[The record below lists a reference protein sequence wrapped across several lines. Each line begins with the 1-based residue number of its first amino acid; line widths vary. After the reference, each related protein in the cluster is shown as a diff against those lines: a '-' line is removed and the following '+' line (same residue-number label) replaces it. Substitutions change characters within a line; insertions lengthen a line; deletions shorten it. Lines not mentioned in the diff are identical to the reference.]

1 MMIAKH
7 QMLTVIFC
15 LSFLL
20 IACGGDES
28 ADDFQTNRRPPF
40 ELAKITKGYGALD
53 DAWQSIDAKGF
64 NTRLDQAVDAD
75 PEAYEIS
82 SYCHADTLTDPNEP
96 FAELIRTDLSNIV
109 SRLVDTKT
117 SHHESAADI
126 GAFFR
131 ADSETQTRNFYA
143 FLDKMDTNGI
153 DVPDDYFSGMINKLV
168 DYIILSIPADASG
181 HLDRAWLNNQM
192 DELVEDLLDE
202 GFQDD
207 FVDITKLISKFTN
220 QTDYPMWLDDAGLPV
235 NKDDI
240 HPHAHT
246 KIDLGNAVQ
255 GTHDL
260 IVWLNKIVQNPDT
273 NPLIHDAATSFANTF
288 DPGLLSPILRDYIV
302 NIEDHFTLGGEVYA
316 SNSIY
321 NENSDATYSDAELGQ
336 SLREFFPFVQKL
348 FLRSDRPNAIISTDE
363 GQTPV
368 YPFEVMLSNLRSIG
382 FDPDKIDIERS
393 IYDLLRYDVWG
404 RDRISD
410 PEAWPTPYFESL
422 LFLTLA
428 TSHHGWQD
436 GGDTTEVTDSSDPR
450 STHGHGTY
458 VEDLTL
464 SDALFSMRML
474 KAYDYLGIYELSLKP
489 TDGNHLYRAKTPFT
503 LSQVDE
509 LHTGSVIN
517 DDKDYRF
524 FYDANYG
531 VLQFLAGP
539 GPGDLGAADGGNPD
553 GRTLGMNQYLA
564 FHPNGLHETQLAAWT
579 MGWGIRACFSGEG
592 PYYYADPNAETVSVD
607 GVTYHKYLRPN
618 GKIYALV
625 SLDGS
630 TYLYPTDEGDV
641 EDTETAVLS
650 FNNRRQRDNR
660 YKSQWHSDYYIGHF
674 TSETL
679 IDGKEQ
685 HKFFTLDNSSGDTEI
700 IEISGS
706 LDSPAGN
713 LVYNE
718 LIPETDPA
726 RACASP
732 EEAFFRNYQW
742 VMHEKKMV
750 SIIPMY
756 LQFHDLKAVAFQI
769 NESNGQS
776 GIAELRKYR
785 GKGVWAKKGQNRL
798 SSIPG
803 DYRMEVVAKADGDS
817 ESSLINSDTIYND
830 SIGCGNATPAII
842 AHNLPAAYRLAF
854 PRSPAMARGNNI
866 TDHILGSKE
875 FVVGDNDIWNNRNA
889 FMPILYSLLAAIREY
904 TPAYHPDSTPDSGS
918 GLRMFLTHS
927 PLLIK
932 PLYYYNRGAAETGT
946 PNSWIPRVF
955 GTKAYGNYRGKP
967 FLQSTAEFY
976 DGTPETWFGSWRE
989 RRHFQPTVL
998 KSQLNILIDS
1008 DITSVETD
1016 ENGNM
1021 VNRCDGIL
1029 PLITTK
1035 TKSLTHLFKLLLN
1048 PAVDP
1053 LPLEQ
1058 QLSAIKYTKG
1068 ELTAINESSASG
1080 KNVVFP
1086 NWMFAIGVEE
1096 SRDAYGAYTEYTNVR
1111 DEKIILDDILDFIIG
1126 HDTADQNNE
1135 GYGIAD
1141 YPDDKSTDADWK
1153 EFNDTVDTV
1162 CDLFHNNSPNS
1173 ITPNLLHLMDRFLGR
1188 NQLYTSNEISGL
1200 LYTIGEIFGYFDT
1213 GLGRWVYQGEDKHSD
1228 IYNMLTLRVPDMYEV
1243 VIQNEVENP
1252 AAAGG
1257 PPDFY
1262 GYGDRYYAQLI
1273 LLKNLSDSDG
1283 LIQFLFN
1290 TATVTQDWEEIF
1302 SDLNRFLVGYDVSHP
1317 KSVLWWT
1324 LADMLR
1330 DLGKAVG
1337 QTYNSSLV
1345 DGILKDYGFQ
1355 NN

>member
-7 QMLTVIFC
+7 QIQIVIFC

-28 ADDFQTNRRPPF
+28 CDDFQTNRRPPF

-53 DAWQSIDAKGF
+53 DAWHSIDTKGF

-82 SYCHADTLTDPNEP
+82 SYCHADILTDPNEP

-109 SRLVDTKT
+109 SRFVDTQT
-117 SHHESAADI
+117 SHRQSAADI

-131 ADSETQTRNFYA
+131 ADSETQTQYFYA

-153 DVPDDYFSGMINKLV
+153 VVPDDYFSGMINKLG
-168 DYIILSIPADASG
+168 DYIILSIPVDAFGQPDKS
-181 HLDRAWLNNQM
+181 WLNNQM
-192 DELVEDLLDE
+192 EELVEDLLDE

-220 QTDYPMWLDDAGLPV
+220 QTDYPMWLDDAGLLV

-240 HPHAHT
+240 QPHVHT

-260 IVWLNKIVQNPDT
+260 IFWLNKIVQNPDT

-302 NIEDHFTLGGEVYA
+302 NIEDHFTLGGEVYT

-321 NENSDATYSDAELGQ
+321 NENSDTTYSDAELGQ

-368 YPFEVMLSNLRSIG
+368 YPFELMLSNLRSIG
-382 FDPDKIDIERS
+382 FDPDNIDIERS
-393 IYDLLRYDVWG
+393 IHDLLRYDVWG
-404 RDRISD
+404 RDRVSD

-436 GGDTTEVTDSSDPR
+436 GGDTSEVTSSSDPR

-458 VEDLTL
+458 VEDLTF

-474 KAYDYLGIYELSLKP
+474 KAYSYLGIYELSLKP
-489 TDGNHLYRAKTPFT
+489 TDGNHLYRTKTPFT
-503 LSQVDE
+503 LSQVNE

-539 GPGDLGAADGGNPD
+539 GSGDLGAPDGGNPD
-553 GRTLGMNQYLA
+553 GRPLGMNQYLA
-564 FHPNGLHETQLAAWT
+564 YAPNGLHETQVAAWF
-579 MGWGIRACFSGEG
+579 MGWGIRACFNGEG
-592 PYYYADPNAETVSVD
+592 PYYYADPNAETVFVD
-607 GVTYHKYLRPN
+607 GVTYRKYFRPN

-630 TYLYPTDEGDV
+630 NYLYPTDEGDV
-641 EDTETAVLS
+641 EDTETPVLS

-660 YKSQWHSDYYIGHF
+660 YKSQWRSDYYIGHF

-679 IDGKEQ
+679 IDGKAQ
-685 HKFFTLDNSSGDTEI
+685 HKFFTLDNSSGNTEI
-700 IEISGS
+700 IEISGN
-706 LDSPAGN
+706 LDSPAGS

-750 SIIPMY
+750 SIIPMH
-756 LQFHDLKAVAFQI
+756 LHFHDLKAVAFQI

-776 GIAELRKYR
+776 GLAELRKYR
-785 GKGVWAKKGQNRL
+785 ARGVWAKKGQAGL

-803 DYRMEVVAKADGDS
+803 DYRMEVVVKADGDS

-830 SIGCGNATPAII
+830 SMGCGNATPAVI

-854 PRSPAMARGNNI
+854 PRSPPMDRGNNI

-889 FMPILYSLLAAIREY
+889 FMPILYSLLAAIREF
-904 TPAYHPDSTPDSGS
+904 TPAYHPGSTPDGGS

-932 PLYYYNRGAAETGT
+932 PLYFYNRGGAEAGT

-955 GTKAYGNYRGKP
+955 GMKAYGNYRGKP

-989 RRHFQPTVL
+989 RRHFQPATL

-1016 ENGNM
+1016 QNGNM
-1021 VNRCDGIL
+1021 ANRCNGIL

-1086 NWMFAIGVEE
+1086 NWMFATGVQE
-1096 SRDAYGAYTEYTNVR
+1096 SKDAYGAYTEYTNVR

-1126 HDTADQNNE
+1126 HDTVDPNNE

-1141 YPDDKSTDADWK
+1141 YPDDKSTDTDW
-1153 EFNDTVDTV
+1153 EQFNDTVDTV

-1173 ITPNLLHLMDRFLGR
+1173 ITPNLLHLMDRIFGR
-1188 NQLYTSNEISGL
+1188 NQLYTANEISGL
-1200 LYTIGEIFGYFDT
+1200 LYKVGEIFGYFDT
-1213 GLGRWVYQGEDKHSD
+1213 GSGRWVYQGEDKHSD
-1228 IYNMLTLRVPDMYEV
+1228 IYNMLTLRVPDMYAV
-1243 VIQNEVENP
+1243 VTQNEVEHP
-1252 AAAGG
+1252 TAAGG

-1273 LLKNLSDSDG
+1273 LLENLSGSDG
-1283 LIQFLFN
+1283 LIHFLFN
-1290 TATVTQDWEEIF
+1290 TVSVTQDWEEIF

-1324 LADMLR
+1324 LADMFR

-1337 QTYNSSLV
+1337 QTNNSSLV